1 MITKSRRQV
10 RLMADY
16 GTAGV
21 WDHDGTA
28 LDLAKVSPQ
37 PAATRT
43 AGALV
48 RPVSGVVR
56 P

>member
-1 MITKSRRQV
+1 MVRRAAMTTKSRRRV

-28 LDLAKVSPQ
+28 LDHAMLPQ

-43 AGALV
+43 AGSLV
-48 RPVSGVVR
+48 
-56 P
+56 